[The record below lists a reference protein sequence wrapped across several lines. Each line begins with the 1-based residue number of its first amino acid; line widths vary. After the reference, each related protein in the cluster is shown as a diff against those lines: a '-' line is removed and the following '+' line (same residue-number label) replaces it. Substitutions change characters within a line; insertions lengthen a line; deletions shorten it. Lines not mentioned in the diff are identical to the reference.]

1 MLFPGFTEEFVDLK
15 QGRIRLR
22 RAGTGPALLML
33 HGMPQTHM
41 MWNKIAPQLAQ
52 TYSVVCPDLTGY
64 GGSYKPGATDDHA
77 PYSKRRMAQDMIDVM
92 GALGHET
99 FRLVGHDRGA
109 RVAHRL
115 ALDHEKAVN
124 HVAFLDIVPTIEH
137 FERTDMDFA
146 MGYYHWFFLA
156 QPHPFPENLIN
167 LDAGL
172 WVMNQS
178 LRHKT
183 ASAVFEQEALDD
195 YLKAAADPG
204 TITAICEDYR
214 AATKIDLVHDKAAR
228 AVGQKIL
235 CPALV
240 LWGAQGLV
248 GRLYDP
254 LEVWARYC
262 AGRLSG
268 KALNAAHYLAEEAPG
283 ETLAALSAFLVS

>member
-1 MLFPGFTEEFVDLK
+1 MLFPGFTEEFIDLK

-41 MWNKIAPQLAQ
+41 MWNKIAPQLAE

-64 GGSYKPGATDDHA
+64 GGSYKPGATEDHA

-115 ALDHEKAVN
+115 ALDHEKAVS

-183 ASAVFEQEALDD
+183 ASAVFEQEALND

-214 AATKIDLVHDKAAR
+214 AATKIDLAHDKAAR
-228 AVGQKIL
+228 SVGQKIL

-240 LWGAQGLV
+240 LWGAHGLV